1 MRKSLPAVIEQLLL
15 SGLNLM
21 INLALLTTS
30 TKAEYASFVVWSSYL
45 LLAVSVQTAVLS
57 TPMMVEISHHE
68 GESRDDKLAAA
79 LWLLVPMAT
88 CVAGIATAIA
98 AWVTSNLGTAD
109 LRLLCISFGLA
120 MAGTWLREFARTT
133 YVVQDRLLRSL
144 FVSSIYA
151 ALVITGLA
159 IAYMYTGVLTAAT
172 VFSCLAASALIVSAD
187 LLYYVRI
194 RSSFAAVLA
203 LFRQLGQ
210 HARWATP
217 GVLVIWLQNNAY
229 LSIVASLGGANLTA
243 DLAAARLF
251 VMPYLTAFAG
261 YARPL
266 LGRFTRQIAAGQ
278 QQLATKSALRLSM
291 LQLLLGGLLAGCL
304 WLADQWKLGS
314 YLGDYAAVLS
324 IAVFWALFAGMT
336 AARAIWTSLG
346 QAAKR
351 FKLIFYACLGSAT
364 LVVALL
370 IAPSGYTA
378 FYPVVA
384 LTIGEALLL
393 VYLWSAF
400 RRGSLLEHA

>member
-15 SGLNLM
+15 SGLNLV

-57 TPMMVEISHHE
+57 TPMMVEISHHK
-68 GESRDDKLAAA
+68 GRSRDDKLAAA

-88 CVAGIATAIA
+88 CVAGIATLIA
-98 AWVTSNLGTAD
+98 AWVTSNMGTSD

-144 FVSSIYA
+144 LVSSTYA
-151 ALVITGLA
+151 ALVVAGLTT
-159 IAYMYTGVLTAAT
+159 AYLLTGVLTAAI
-172 VFSCLAASALIVSAD
+172 VFGCLAAAALIVSVD
-187 LLYYVRI
+187 LVRYVRI
-194 RSSFAAVLA
+194 RSSVAAVRA
-203 LFRQLGQ
+203 LFLQLGE

-229 LSIVASLGGANLTA
+229 LSIVANWGGASLTA

-278 QQLATKSALRLSM
+278 QQLASKAAMRLSM
-291 LQLLLGGLLAGCL
+291 LQLLVGTLLAGTL
-304 WLADQWKLGS
+304 WLSDRWHLGR
-314 YLGDYAAVLS
+314 YLGDYEAVLS
-324 IAVFWALFAGMT
+324 IAAFWALFAGMT
-336 AARAIWTSLG
+336 AARAVWSSLG

-351 FKLIFYACLGSAT
+351 FKLIFYACLVSAT
-364 LVVALL
+364 LVVVMLMTPLEYSA
-370 IAPSGYTA
+370 Y
-378 FYPVVA
+378 YPVVA
-384 LTIGEALLL
+384 LTIGEAILLM
-393 VYLWSAF
+393 YFWGAF
-400 RRGSLLEHA
+400 RRRSSLKHA